1 MKKKKISTRLVRG
14 GVHRSPFFETSET
27 LYLTSGYVYKT
38 AEEAED
44 AFNEKK
50 KRFMYSR
57 FGNPT
62 IEMFQNKMSQIEEAE
77 TCWATATGDVSS
89 FYYFYVIFKK
99 KGIESYPV
107 MHCLEV
113 VIL

>member
-1 MKKKKISTRLVRG
+1 MKKKRISTRLVRG
-14 GVHRSPFFETSET
+14 GINRSRFFETSET

-44 AFNEKK
+44 AFKEKK

-77 TCWATATGDVSS
+77 TCWATATGMSAV
-89 FYYFYVIFKK
+89 FTIF
-99 KGIESYPV
+99 
-107 MHCLEV
+107 M
-113 VIL
+113 